1 MAIDSYGF
9 IEHFDYMCKYIPQ
22 PFFIKSEDVQELK
35 YDDELQ
41 DYVIKTTRNT
51 YDVPRNVLK
60 KLVDALGVKVKLLAA
75 SADDEADVIDM
86 ILPVINK
93 LFKCFADCFV
103 FYARS
108 DDALTIIDLNVNA
121 VKGAEGTKYEN
132 GPSPWKIDIKK
143 HPESFT
149 CFSDFMSR
157 WCMNTADTTLQ
168 VKADNLMTNNTQVVM
183 TLFRQC
189 NELLVPMLVF
199 SSKFSNMS
207 GFTEVHPMLHDTATG
222 IEITFPMNYGG
233 HEFTFEEVWSKLN
246 HVYETTDVNDY
257 IFREVNELAA
267 SNDAPNAVKNFISG
281 IIVDS
286 TLNLNQPVRN
296 ILDDAVTVAAQMKAG
311 KKKKFIQQLGALVGW
326 CFCMKH
332 AACSSCGH
340 LDSHAM

>member
-1 MAIDSYGF
+1 MTIESYGF

-22 PFFIKSEDVQELK
+22 PFFIKSEDVKELK

-41 DYVIKTTRNT
+41 DYVIKTTKNT

-75 SADDEADVIDM
+75 AADDEADVIDM
-86 ILPVINK
+86 ILPAVNK

-121 VKGAEGTKYEN
+121 VKGTEGTKYEN

-149 CFSDFMSR
+149 CFADFMNIWS
-157 WCMNTADTTLQ
+157 MDTSDNTLQ
-168 VKADNLMTNNTQVVM
+168 VKADDLMTNNSQVVM

-189 NELLVPMLVF
+189 NEQLIPMLVF

-207 GFTEVHPMLHDTATG
+207 GFTEVHPMLHDAATG
-222 IEITFPMNYGG
+222 IEITFPMNYAGN
-233 HEFTFEEVWSKLN
+233 ECTFDDVWRKLN
-246 HVYETTDVNDY
+246 HVYESTDLDDY

-267 SNDAPNAVKNFISG
+267 SLDAPNVVKNFISS
-281 IIVDS
+281 ILVDS
-286 TLNLNQPVRN
+286 VLNLNQPVRN
-296 ILDDAVTVAAQMKAG
+296 ILDDAVTVAAQMKAS
-311 KKKKFIQQLGALVGW
+311 KKKKFLRQLGALVGW
-326 CFCMKH
+326 CFTQKH
-332 AACSSCGH
+332 SGCSACGSIH
-340 LDSHAM
+340 I